1 MATVSGNKDKVGVRQ
16 NDDKDGKPKKIRRVT
31 KKASA
36 QDISQS
42 SSKGSEND
50 KEANPR
56 KKQLRKVMTKRIGD
70 EL

>member
-1 MATVSGNKDKVGVRQ
+1 MTKMGNRKRYDAG
-16 NDDKDGKPKKIRRVT
+16 VT

-56 KKQLRKVMTKRIGD
+56 KKWLRKVMTKRIRD